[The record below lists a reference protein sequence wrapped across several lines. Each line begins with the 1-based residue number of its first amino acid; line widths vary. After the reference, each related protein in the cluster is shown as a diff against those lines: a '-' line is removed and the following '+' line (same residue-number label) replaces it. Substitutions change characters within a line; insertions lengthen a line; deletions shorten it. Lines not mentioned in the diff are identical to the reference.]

1 MQFELPI
8 VALGEWEVGRV
19 FQKRMEVRW
28 VVQPAC
34 TCPQCGAFFLRV
46 CTGPV
51 APVSSLGGP
60 IVPAVSLMPGMEKA
74 LVLMCATDVG
84 TAAV

>member
-51 APVSSLGGP
+51 APPWVDPLSLLFLLCL
-60 IVPAVSLMPGMEKA
+60 AWRKRLY
-74 LVLMCATDVG
+74 
-84 TAAV
+84 

>member
-28 VVQPAC
+28 VGDKECSQHAPALSVV
-34 TCPQCGAFFLRV
+34 PSFLKSAQDLWPLLAPWV
-46 CTGPV
+46 GPL
-51 APVSSLGGP
+51 SLLFLLCL
-60 IVPAVSLMPGMEKA
+60 AWRKRLY
-74 LVLMCATDVG
+74 
-84 TAAV
+84 